1 MNESWDKLN
10 NSDFETSK
18 SFAWSFEVA
27 WNLRFWN
34 KHKAW
39 NSETSQ
45 IVRILTFLNKH
56 GPWKPA
62 WNFRF
67 WNKHEA
73 WNFETSQIVR
83 IWSFEISMGLG
94 NQHGTSGFETIT
106 STVRTKTTVSG
117 HCVRNVFLNKGVNF
131 LHSSIQNYGF
141 QDTVSVQWGIFS
153 SIKE

>member
-39 NSETSQ
+39 NFETSQ

-56 GPWKPA
+56 GPWKQ
-62 WNFRF
+62 
-67 WNKHEA
+67 HETSGFETNMKA
-73 WNFETSQIVR
+73 EALNFETSQIVR

-106 STVRTKTTVSG
+106 STVQTKTTVSG

-131 LHSSIQNYGF
+131 LHSLIQNYGF
-141 QDTVSVQWGIFS
+141 QDTVQWGIFS